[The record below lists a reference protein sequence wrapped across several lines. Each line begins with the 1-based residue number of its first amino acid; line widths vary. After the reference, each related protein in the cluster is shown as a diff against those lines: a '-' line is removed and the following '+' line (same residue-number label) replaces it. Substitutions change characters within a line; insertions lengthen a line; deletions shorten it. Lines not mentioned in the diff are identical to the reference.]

1 VDGIV
6 YNSTR
11 PDEKILAQYRN
22 QKAEFV
28 EINPEDA
35 CWGKHRIY
43 SDDML
48 ETSGGIVRHD
58 SRKLA
63 AMIQRI
69 VNENRPALSS
79 NP

>member
-1 VDGIV
+1 
-6 YNSTR
+6 
-11 PDEKILAQYRN
+11 
-22 QKAEFV
+22 
-28 EINPEDA
+28 
-35 CWGKHRIY
+35 
-43 SDDML
+43 ML